1 MEGLKYILSEF
12 YESYGS
18 LIICLIPLL
27 ILLYFLFKS
36 PSKKKLIILDL
47 NKLLVYRSFKHD
59 CKDDI
64 SNAELLGEHYTWI
77 RPGARKFIEYCF
89 EHYDVAVWSSANLK
103 NLNLLIN
110 HVFGTLRTQ
119 LIFEWGQDMCDKYTN
134 QNDLNKPIFKKPLS
148 KVVKK
153 TSYYMEEILIIDDSE
168 IKMEGNPPNCFLI
181 TKEWIPWEQET
192 ETLEDIKNKIS
203 R

>member
-1 MEGLKYILSEF
+1 MEGLKYILNKI

-18 LIICLIPLL
+18 LIICSIPLL
-27 ILLYFLFKS
+27 TLLYFLFKS

-64 SNAELLGEHYTWI
+64 SNAKLLGEHYTWI

-89 EHYDVAVWSSANLK
+89 KHYDVAVWSSANLK
-103 NLNLLIN
+103 NLNLLIV

-119 LIFEWGQDMCDKYTN
+119 LIFEWGQDMCDEYPGVV
-134 QNDLNKPIFKKPLS
+134 KPIFKKPLS
-148 KVVKK
+148 KVVKH
-153 TSYYMEEILIIDDSE
+153 TNYYMEEILIIDDSE

>member
-1 MEGLKYILSEF
+1 MEGLKYILNKI

-18 LIICLIPLL
+18 FIICSIPLL
-27 ILLYFLFKS
+27 TLLYFLFKS

-77 RPGARKFIEYCF
+77 RPGAHKFLEYCF

-103 NLNLLIN
+103 NLNLLI
-110 HVFGTLRTQ
+110 HHLFGTLRTQ
-119 LIFEWGQDMCDKYTN
+119 LVFEWGQDMCDEYPGEV
-134 QNDLNKPIFKKPLS
+134 KPIFKKPLS
-148 KVVKK
+148 KVVKR
-153 TSYYMEEILIIDDSE
+153 TNYYMEEILIIDDSE
-168 IKMEGNPPNCFLI
+168 IKMEGNPSNCFLI

>member
-1 MEGLKYILSEF
+1 
-12 YESYGS
+12 
-18 LIICLIPLL
+18 
-27 ILLYFLFKS
+27 
-36 PSKKKLIILDL
+36 
-47 NKLLVYRSFKHD
+47 
-59 CKDDI
+59 
-64 SNAELLGEHYTWI
+64 
-77 RPGARKFIEYCF
+77 
-89 EHYDVAVWSSANLK
+89 
-103 NLNLLIN
+103 
-110 HVFGTLRTQ
+110 
-119 LIFEWGQDMCDKYTN
+119 MCDKYTN